1 MIVNIEA
8 TGDVILPDEFDIGQL
23 ADAVAGEA
31 LKRCQAP
38 AEMVIDCR
46 LCTAEEIREL
56 NRRFRDRDQVTDVLS
71 FPNIE
76 MAGPCAWP
84 KDWPADTVDPETDL
98 ICLGSIALCAERA
111 LTQAEAY
118 GHSLK
123 RETAFLIAHS
133 VLHLCGYDH
142 MTEEEAAQMEEMQEE
157 ILDTLGITRDP
168 V

>member
-1 MIVNIEA
+1 MIVNIEE
-8 TGDVILPDEFDIGQL
+8 TGDVILPADIDIGSL

-38 AEMVIDCR
+38 ADAAIDCR
-46 LCTAEEIREL
+46 LCTAVEIRAL
-56 NRRFRDRDQVTDVLS
+56 NKRFRATDQVTDVLS

-76 MAGPCAWP
+76 MEGPCDWP
-84 KDWPADTVDPETDL
+84 QTLPADTIDPETDR

-111 LTQAEAY
+111 VAQAEAY

-123 RETAFLIAHS
+123 REIAFLIAHS

-142 MTEEEAAQMEEMQEE
+142 MTEQEAAEMEELQED